1 MGKIIAIAGPTAA
14 GTTALSIGLAKKYNG
29 EIISADSMQFYR
41 EMNIGTAKPDMS
53 ERDGIVHR
61 MIDILDIT
69 ESFSVSDFCE
79 RCEREVEEV
88 LSLGKLPIMCG
99 GTGFYVD
106 SFLDGIKF
114 GQFENNPELRER
126 LNLELSEFGVDA
138 MFERLCK
145 VDPNNTVDRH
155 NPKRVLRALE
165 VYELTG
171 KTLAEW
177 NAESRLEPP
186 KHESLIIG
194 LRFEDREKLYERIN
208 LRVDMMIEAGLLDE
222 VRRLVSMGLASTVTA
237 GQAIGYKE
245 FYPYLDGTASLEEC
259 VEKLKQ
265 ESRKYAK
272 RQMTWFR
279 RNPRIKW
286 ITLDGLSTENVID
299 KASCIVDEFLDINNL
314 G

>member
-1 MGKIIAIAGPTAA
+1 MGKIIAIAGPTAS
-14 GTTALSIGLAKKYNG
+14 GKTSLSIGLAKKYNG

-41 EMNIGTAKPDMS
+41 EMNIGTAKPDMA
-53 ERDGIVHR
+53 ERDGVVHR

-114 GQFENNPELRER
+114 GQFENDPELRER
-126 LNLELSEFGVDA
+126 LNLELSEVGIDA
-138 MFERLCK
+138 MYDRLCA

-186 KHESLIIG
+186 KHDSLIIG

-208 LRVDMMIEAGLLDE
+208 LRVDMMMDAGLLDE
-222 VRRLVSMGLASTVTA
+222 VRRLASMGLASTVTA

-245 FYPYLDGTASLEEC
+245 FYPYLDGAASLDEC
-259 VEKLKQ
+259 VDKLKQ

-286 ITLDGLSTENVID
+286 ITLDGRSSKDVID
-299 KASCIVDEFLDINNL
+299 EASCLVDEFLGINIL
-314 G
+314 S

>member
-1 MGKIIAIAGPTAA
+1 MGKIIAIAGPTAS
-14 GTTALSIGLAKKYNG
+14 GKTSLSIGLAKKYNG

-41 EMNIGTAKPDMS
+41 EMNIGTAKPDMA
-53 ERDGIVHR
+53 EREGIVHR

-79 RCEREVEEV
+79 RCEREVGEV
-88 LSLGKLPIMCG
+88 LSLGRLPIMCG

-114 GQFENNPELRER
+114 GQFENDPELRER
-126 LNLELSEFGVDA
+126 LNLELSEVGVDA

-145 VDPNNTVDRH
+145 VDPDNTVDRH

-171 KTLAEW
+171 KTLAQW

-194 LRFEDREKLYERIN
+194 LRFEDRERLYERIN
-208 LRVDMMIEAGLLDE
+208 LRVDMMMEAGLLDE
-222 VRRLVSMGLASTVTA
+222 VRRLVSMGLADTVTA

-245 FYPYLDGTASLEEC
+245 FYPYLEGTASLEEC

-286 ITLDGLSTENVID
+286 ITLDDISSDGALAV
-299 KASCIVDEFLDINNL
+299 ASEYVDEFLDA
-314 G
+314 

>member
-1 MGKIIAIAGPTAA
+1 MSKVIAIVGPTAS
-14 GTTALSIGLAKKYNG
+14 GKTALSIALAKKYGG

-41 EMNIGTAKPDMS
+41 CMDIGTAKPDMA
-53 ERDGIVHR
+53 ERDGVPHR

-79 RCEREVEEV
+79 RCEREVQEV
-88 LSLGKLPIMCG
+88 VSLGKLPIMCG

-106 SFLDGIKF
+106 SFLDGVKF
-114 GQFENNPELRER
+114 GQFENDPLLRER
-126 LNLELSEFGVDA
+126 LYAELEEAGIDA
-138 MFERLCK
+138 MYERLCA
-145 VDPNNTVDRH
+145 VDPENTVDRH
-155 NPKRVLRALE
+155 NPKRVIRALE

-171 KTLAEW
+171 KTLGEW
-177 NAESRLEPP
+177 NAESKLEPP
-186 KHESLIIG
+186 KYDSLIIG
-194 LRFEDREKLYERIN
+194 LRYNDREKLYERIN
-208 LRVDMMIEAGLLDE
+208 KRVDIMLESGLLSE
-222 VRRLVSMGLASTVTA
+222 VEKLIKMGIKDTVTA

-245 FYPYLDGTASLEEC
+245 YYPYFDGTMSLEEC
-259 VEKLKQ
+259 TEKLKQ

-286 ITLDGLSTENVID
+286 IDLDDISREEIIG
-299 KASCIVDEFLDINNL
+299 KASEYTEEFL

>member
-1 MGKIIAIAGPTAA
+1 MGRIIAIAGPTAS
-14 GTTALSIGLAKKYNG
+14 GKTSLSIGLAKKYNG

-41 EMNIGTAKPDMS
+41 EMNIGTAKPDMA
-53 ERDGIVHR
+53 EREGIVHR

-79 RCEREVEEV
+79 RCEREVGEV
-88 LSLGKLPIMCG
+88 LSLGRLPIMCG

-126 LNLELSEFGVDA
+126 LNLELSEVGVDA

-145 VDPNNTVDRH
+145 VDPYNTVDRH

-194 LRFEDREKLYERIN
+194 LRFEDRERLYERIN
-208 LRVDMMIEAGLLDE
+208 LRVDMMMEAGLLDE
-222 VRRLVSMGLASTVTA
+222 VRRLVSMGLADTVTA

-245 FYPYLDGTASLEEC
+245 FYPYLEGTASLEEC

-286 ITLDGLSTENVID
+286 ITLDDISSDGALAV
-299 KASCIVDEFLDINNL
+299 ASEYVDEFLDA
-314 G
+314 